1 MSMNVVNSGPPDPEN
16 KRASVAGGGGP
27 PYDTDMDRRLTV
39 LETRFDTI
47 LPTLATK
54 ADLAELRL
62 DVERM
67 HVDLRTTLTGDM
79 SKLHGSVHTALT
91 STMRWCVALAMTV
104 IFSVVGQ
111 GIYLNKQIL
120 DLAARLPPAGTP
132 AATVP
137 HQPSAAEFA
146 SATPPQAGAITAPR

>member
-1 MSMNVVNSGPPDPEN
+1 
-16 KRASVAGGGGP
+16 
-27 PYDTDMDRRLTV
+27 MDRRLTV

-67 HVDLRTTLTGDM
+67 HLHLRNTLTVE
-79 SKLHGSVHTALT
+79 LHTALA

-104 IFSVVGQ
+104 ILSVVGQ

-120 DLAARLPPAGTP
+120 DLAARLPPANTP
-132 AATVP
+132 AAAALRRS
-137 HQPSAAEFA
+137 SAAEFA
-146 SATPPQAGAITAPR
+146 SATPPQAGAIAAPR

>member
-1 MSMNVVNSGPPDPEN
+1 MSMNAVNSGPPDPEN

-27 PYDTDMDRRLTV
+27 PYDAHMERRLTV

-67 HVDLRTTLTGDM
+67 HLDLRTTLTVE
-79 SKLHGSVHTALT
+79 VHTALT
-91 STMRWCVALAMTV
+91 STMRWCIALAMTV
-104 IFSVVGQ
+104 VLSVVGQ
-111 GIYLNKQIL
+111 GLYLNKQIA
-120 DLAARLPPAGTP
+120 DIAARVAPVGVPSALAPDRPPA
-132 AATVP
+132 A
-137 HQPSAAEFA
+137 
-146 SATPPQAGAITAPR
+146 

>member
-1 MSMNVVNSGPPDPEN
+1 MSMNAVSSAPPDPES

-54 ADLAELRL
+54 ADLVELRL
-62 DVERM
+62 DVDRI
-67 HVDLRTTLTGDM
+67 HLHLRNTLTVE
-79 SKLHGSVHTALT
+79 LHTALT

-104 IFSVVGQ
+104 ILSVVGQ
-111 GIYLNKQIL
+111 GIYVNKQIL
-120 DLAARLPPAGTP
+120 DLAARLPPAGAP
-132 AATVP
+132 AAAAP
-137 HQPSAAEFA
+137 HRPSAAQLA
-146 SATPPQAGAITAPR
+146 SASPPQAGAITAPR